1 MINNTK
7 EYYEIP
13 NNKPFIRCDYEV
25 AMRSY
30 DPNIK
35 HQYHIIHFKKID
47 LLEKCRLMID
57 TTPYPRKNEYL
68 LRLKQKEIRD
78 KLGITKQS
86 SCIYEINSCHIK
98 KFIDIKSHIYID
110 KKELD
115 KIKIG
120 EKVYIIREYNT
131 HNNNDD
137 FSQYTIYDAICYR
150 KFNDYVEWCTSTQAN
165 CHKNIIKNYY
175 RIKKLENILND

>member
-1 MINNTK
+1 MHFLIRAPARIHMTLIDLNGSVGRIDGGLGFGIQEPFFK
-7 EYYEIP
+7 VEFWDDIP
-13 NNKPFIRCDYEV
+13 NNNHLSKDLKSPL
-25 AMRSY
+25 
-30 DPNIK
+30 N
-35 HQYHIIHFKKID
+35 KK
-47 LLEKCRLMID
+47 
-57 TTPYPRKNEYL
+57 YA
-68 LRLKQKEIRD
+68 
-78 KLGITKQS
+78 
-86 SCIYEINSCHIK
+86 
-98 KFIDIKSHIYID
+98 
-110 KKELD
+110 
-115 KIKIG
+115 IKIG